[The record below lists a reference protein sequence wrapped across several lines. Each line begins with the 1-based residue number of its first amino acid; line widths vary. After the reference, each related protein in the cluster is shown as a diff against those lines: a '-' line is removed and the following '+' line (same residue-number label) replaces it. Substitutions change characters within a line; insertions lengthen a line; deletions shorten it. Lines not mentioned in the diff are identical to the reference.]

1 MLMQE
6 TGMLGTQAEHR
17 CAGKEQQ
24 RSQSRK
30 LCSSSG
36 LYGDKS
42 WEMEVWVKSQTV
54 LDAMIRNLA
63 SILEPMSSR

>member
-1 MLMQE
+1 
-6 TGMLGTQAEHR
+6 MLGTQAEHR

-42 WEMEVWVKSQTV
+42 WEMEVWVKSQTALDGSPYSV
-54 LDAMIRNLA
+54 LLA
-63 SILEPMSSR
+63 SSRLDFILPL